1 MEIIKTLGS
10 VKLHQNE
17 RVGRPGGRQSISRY
31 LLVSAG
37 KGTGR
42 EKEAPPDSIYSSH
55 DCSGGQPCFPEEDTE
70 ANEGRPSHMP
80 TAEVP
85 EGLQVAQW

>member
-31 LLVSAG
+31 LLESAG
-37 KGTGR
+37 KGGR
-42 EKEAPPDSIYSSH
+42 RRPHLTPFTPHVTAVVISPDFQRRTPRLREGDQATCPPLKCQRAS
-55 DCSGGQPCFPEEDTE
+55 
-70 ANEGRPSHMP
+70 R
-80 TAEVP
+80 
-85 EGLQVAQW
+85 